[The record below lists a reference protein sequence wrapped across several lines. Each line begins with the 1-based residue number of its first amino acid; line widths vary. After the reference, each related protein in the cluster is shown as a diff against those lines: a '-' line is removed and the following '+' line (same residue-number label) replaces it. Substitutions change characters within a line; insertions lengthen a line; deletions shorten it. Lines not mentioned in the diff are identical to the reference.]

1 MTDRTSPV
9 HAVLSVTGFGL
20 WYNDSGFQCNGIMTT
35 ILNASLIRLMT
46 ALIPVKRVRVRV
58 RRRHLACLPTPW
70 VKELWE
76 NP

>member
-1 MTDRTSPV
+1 MHVTKISIDR
-9 HAVLSVTGFGL
+9 AALA
-20 WYNDSGFQCNGIMTT
+20 C
-35 ILNASLIRLMT
+35 SLIRLMT
-46 ALIPVKRVRVRV
+46 ALIPVKRVRV

>member
-1 MTDRTSPV
+1 
-9 HAVLSVTGFGL
+9 
-20 WYNDSGFQCNGIMTT
+20 MTT
-35 ILNASLIRLMT
+35 ILNASPIRLMT